1 MPSTNISISYQFLQV
16 TAVSLSLIYLDKI
29 QVTLIE
35 TVLIHFKTTL
45 KYHWYPLFFLFLF
58 HNKVLHLG
66 QNFDGSFSIPF
77 FLVTHLYLHRV
88 HSNSLVLIIL
98 DGMK

>member
-66 QNFDGSFSIPF
+66 QNFDGSFSMPF
-77 FLVTHLYLHRV
+77 FLVTYTY
-88 HSNSLVLIIL
+88 IECIQIL
-98 DGMK
+98 